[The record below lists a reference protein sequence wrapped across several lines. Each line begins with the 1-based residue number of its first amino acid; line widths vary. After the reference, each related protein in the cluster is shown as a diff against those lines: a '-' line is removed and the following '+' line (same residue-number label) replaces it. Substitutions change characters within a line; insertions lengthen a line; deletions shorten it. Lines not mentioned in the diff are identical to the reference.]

1 MSKELDFNFCII
13 PNPFASGGRNII
25 FISKS
30 GEDFLDKKI
39 VNSNQYKDVKEIL
52 EQFGYTETNSLQF
65 ESSNNIPDGEI
76 TLVDMILFLE
86 DCGLKYSRN
95 LEVNVIKELSNIKA
109 DLEDTSQDFDYE
121 NLENSKTPIKEKTK
135 NKLIESKK
143 EMFDFEFKE
152 PDYKEK
158 VSLYFY
164 LFLEFGFN
172 QYGKPIIQFGGDFKD
187 SDDYDDRNYI
197 KIVKSDFERVID
209 PKKPNSIILSSCK
222 TQKDFIK
229 EAGMLYSGYF
239 KYQKREESGDS
250 MILKEEK
257 HTYKLADLRKFLSPN
272 QSIVV
277 ETNRMGYDRL
287 IKLSKKIKAE
297 SIVEGNIKIS
307 TEDIE
312 ARAGEIKEYFVKKM
326 SKLSESEDF
335 ESAAKMKQDID
346 FIEDRVGLISE
357 MGKPEITTEEY
368 FKLFYIP

>member
-39 VNSNQYKDVKEIL
+39 VDTNQYKDIKEIL
-52 EQFGYTETNSLQF
+52 EQFGYTETDSLQF
-65 ESSNNIPDGEI
+65 ESSNNIPDGDI
-76 TLVDMILFLE
+76 TLTDMRMFLE
-86 DCGLKYSRN
+86 DCGLTYSRD

-109 DLEDTSQDFDYE
+109 DLEDSTQDVDYDTE
-121 NLENSKTPIKEKTK
+121 TPIKDKTK

-143 EMFDFEFKE
+143 EMFDFEYQE
-152 PDYKEK
+152 PDYKDK
-158 VSLYFY
+158 ISLYFY

-172 QYGKPIIQFGGDFKD
+172 HYGKPIIQFGGDFKD

-197 KIVKSDFERVID
+197 KIVKSDFERVRD
-209 PKKPNSIILSSCK
+209 PQKPNSIILSSCK

-229 EAGMLYSGYF
+229 EAGMLYGGFF
-239 KYQKREESGDS
+239 KYQKREEDGDA
-250 MILKEEK
+250 MLLKEEK
-257 HTYKLADLRKFLSPN
+257 HTYKLADVRKFLSPN

-287 IKLSKKIKAE
+287 IKLSKKIKTE
-297 SIVEGNIKIS
+297 SIIEGNTTIS

-312 ARAGEIKEYFVKKM
+312 VRAEEIKDHFIKKM
-326 SKLSESEDF
+326 NRFSEAEDF
-335 ESAAKMKQDID
+335 ESAARMKKDID
-346 FIEDRVGLISE
+346 FIEDRIDLISE
-357 MGKPEITTEEY
+357 MDKPEITTDEY